1 MIPRVTS
8 GKFPNNAFS
17 DAILISHA
25 NAISKPPPRAKP
37 LILAITGK
45 SNFSNFSKAFFEQSS
60 KII

>member
-8 GKFPNNAFS
+8 GKPNNAFS
-17 DAILISHA
+17 DATLISHA

-45 SNFSNFSKAFFEQSS
+45 SNFSNFSKAF
-60 KII
+60 